1 MRDKDKET
9 TGLDPTEKETEYSF
23 IREKIK
29 EKPFSKKRMLIGA
42 IIALLFGALFGGAF
56 TVVNVMLTPILKESM
71 ESADSFSIPAD
82 EDVTEEEP
90 TGEEQTDE
98 DSSDE
103 ENSAELDAEAYQRLQ
118 TQLYAIGRVANK
130 SIVTVTAISSDT
142 DIFDTDYEN
151 TDQASGVIIG
161 ISDKQVLILTQYSS
175 ISGAEEIQI
184 TFISG
189 ASSTAEIVNYDG
201 NIGLAVVS
209 VQTSD
214 LSEGTQNSITAAK
227 WGNSYNVSQGDV
239 VLAVGSPLGSVYSI
253 LNGTI
258 TSVNN
263 EVSMADSI
271 YTMFSTNMLGST
283 DGTGVLINLDG
294 EVIGIVLMD
303 YNNES
308 DQNTLTAISVS
319 ELKSLIEKLSNGEDI
334 AYLGAEIS
342 TVTSVLASE
351 YDIPVGVY
359 IKSVAE
365 DSPALSAGLQA
376 GDIIVEIDG
385 ESVTTVAEYMDYLAK
400 QSVGDTITLTIERL
414 SNGAYMQ
421 TTCDVTL
428 SKCQ

>member
-175 ISGAEEIQI
+175 RLQG
-184 TFISG
+184 
-189 ASSTAEIVNYDG
+189 
-201 NIGLAVVS
+201 
-209 VQTSD
+209 
-214 LSEGTQNSITAAK
+214 GT
-227 WGNSYNVSQGDV
+227 V
-239 VLAVGSPLGSVYSI
+239 
-253 LNGTI
+253 
-258 TSVNN
+258 
-263 EVSMADSI
+263 
-271 YTMFSTNMLGST
+271 F
-283 DGTGVLINLDG
+283 
-294 EVIGIVLMD
+294 
-303 YNNES
+303 
-308 DQNTLTAISVS
+308 
-319 ELKSLIEKLSNGEDI
+319 
-334 AYLGAEIS
+334 
-342 TVTSVLASE
+342 
-351 YDIPVGVY
+351 
-359 IKSVAE
+359 
-365 DSPALSAGLQA
+365 
-376 GDIIVEIDG
+376 
-385 ESVTTVAEYMDYLAK
+385 
-400 QSVGDTITLTIERL
+400 RL
-414 SNGAYMQ
+414 
-421 TTCDVTL
+421 
-428 SKCQ
+428 